1 MTQTI
6 NRDRVT
12 RGEYK
17 IKHKLLIYYSVVKFC
32 RMFSLKPLKTLEKRY
47 GRAFFSQFKLNVPQS
62 KINVPKWPFVLIL
75 HQILFADINEL

>member
-12 RGEYK
+12 RGKYK
-17 IKHKLLIYYSVVKFC
+17 IKHKLS
-32 RMFSLKPLKTLEKRY
+32 TLEKRY